1 LLNRLQKD
9 CAKRVIF
16 YNPIVH
22 KRSVI
27 VKFLLLPSAFFMG
40 IFGWSLYW
48 IGSRKWK
55 AITRRSIG
63 VGELTLSEQS
73 PEQEIAV

>member
-1 LLNRLQKD
+1 
-9 CAKRVIF
+9 
-16 YNPIVH
+16 
-22 KRSVI
+22 
-27 VKFLLLPSAFFMG
+27 MG